1 MTAFDFII
9 TLATGSLVATAAS
22 AADWS
27 AFLKA
32 VVAIVALMSIQVILA
47 FGRRNSRAV
56 TTLVDNE
63 PLLLM
68 RDGVFIDAA
77 MAESRVSPGDVY
89 AKLRG
94 ANIQAMS
101 EVRAVVL
108 ETTGDISV
116 LHGHDF
122 APELLRHVR
131 GAEEAGFEFDDEARS
146 ASSKA

>member
-1 MTAFDFII
+1 MTAFDFVI
-9 TLATGSLVATAAS
+9 TLATGSLLATAAS
-22 AADWS
+22 SSGWP

-32 VVAIVALMSIQVILA
+32 VVAIAALMSIQVILA
-47 FGRRNSRAV
+47 YGRRNSQAV
-56 TTLVDNE
+56 TSLVDNE

-68 RDGVFIDAA
+68 RDGEFIDAA

-116 LHGHDF
+116 LHGHGF

-131 GAEEAGFEFDDEARS
+131 GATQPGSAPDATGRS
-146 ASSKA
+146 ASEKA

>member
-1 MTAFDFII
+1 MTAFDFVI
-9 TLATGSLVATAAS
+9 TLATGSLLAS
-22 AADWS
+22 AATTSSWP

-32 VVAIVALMSIQVILA
+32 LVAIAALMAIQVALA
-47 FGRRNSRAV
+47 FGRRNSRMV
-56 TTLVDNE
+56 TSVVDNE

-77 MAESRVSPGDVY
+77 MATSRVSPGDVY

-94 ANIQAMS
+94 ANIQAMD

-116 LHGHDF
+116 LHGESF

-131 GAEEAGFEFDDEARS
+131 GAEAAGMVPDDSARS
-146 ASSKA
+146 ASRKA